1 MSNARGVNA
10 RGALGRYG
18 EELAAR
24 RLTEAGMTVL
34 ERNWRCGRTGEID
47 IVARDGDALVV
58 CEVKTRR
65 AGAFEHPM
73 AAVTPTKADRLRGL
87 ARTLAAGTRRG
98 PTGRRPHR
106 RRGRR
111 PPRAR
116 RTRRGARTGG
126 GLMGF
131 ARTCSVALVGVEGVI
146 VEVQADLEPGVA
158 AFTLVGLPDKSLTE
172 SKDRVRAAVVN
183 SGAEWPQKKLTVGLS
198 PASVPKAGSGFDLAV
213 ACAVLGASERIDPRM
228 LSDIVMIGELGLDGR
243 VRPVRGI
250 LPAVLA
256 AAEAGYEQVVVPEC
270 AAAEASL
277 VPGVSVLGVRTL
289 RQLIAVLADEPV
301 PDEEPDEGRPDPLM
315 AGLRLPGTGAA
326 TGMHTVG
333 AAQQDQG
340 HDLADVVGQLAAR
353 TAVEVAAAGGHHL
366 FLEGP
371 PGAGKTMLAERLPA
385 ILPSLA
391 KEESLEVTAV
401 HSVAGLLPAGK
412 PLVDV
417 PPYCAPHHSATMQA
431 LVGGGQ
437 GVARPGAVSLAHR
450 GVLFLDETPEFSSQA
465 LDALR
470 QPLEAGH
477 VVIARSAGVVRFP
490 AKFLMVLAANPCPCG
505 RFSRTDDLCE
515 CPPAAI
521 RRYQARL
528 SGPLLDRV
536 DLRVEVD
543 RVTRSELSQSAAR
556 GESTAVVAERVR
568 AARERAALRLAG
580 TLWRTNSE
588 VPGRELR
595 SRWHAAPG
603 AMDEAERSLER
614 GLLTARGLDRVLRVA
629 WTIADLVGHDR
640 PDAADVNLA
649 LQLRTGVP
657 RGMPMAIGALT

>member
-1 MSNARGVNA
+1 
-10 RGALGRYG
+10 
-18 EELAAR
+18 
-24 RLTEAGMTVL
+24 
-34 ERNWRCGRTGEID
+34 
-47 IVARDGDALVV
+47 
-58 CEVKTRR
+58 
-65 AGAFEHPM
+65 
-73 AAVTPTKADRLRGL
+73 
-87 ARTLAAGTRRG
+87 
-98 PTGRRPHR
+98 
-106 RRGRR
+106 
-111 PPRAR
+111 
-116 RTRRGARTGG
+116 
-126 GLMGF
+126 MGF
-131 ARTCSVALVGVEGVI
+131 ARTCSVALVGVEGVV

-172 SKDRVRAAVVN
+172 SRDRVRAAVVN

-198 PASVPKAGSGFDLAV
+198 PASVPKSGSGFDLAV
-213 ACAVLGASERIDPRM
+213 AAAVLGAAERIDPRV
-228 LSDIVMIGELGLDGR
+228 LADILMIGELGLDGR

-277 VPGVSVLGVRTL
+277 VPGVSILGVRSL

-301 PDEEPDEGRPDPLM
+301 PEEEQERQGGPDPLM
-315 AGLRLPGTGAA
+315 AGLRMPGTGAA
-326 TGMHTVG
+326 TGMHSMG
-333 AAQQDQG
+333 AAQYAHD
-340 HDLADVVGQLAAR
+340 HDLADVVGQTSAR

-385 ILPSLA
+385 ILPRLGRA
-391 KEESLEVTAV
+391 ESLEVTAV

-412 PLVDV
+412 PLIDV
-417 PPYCAPHHSATMQA
+417 APYCAPHHSATMQA
-431 LVGGGQ
+431 LVGGGP

-450 GVLFLDETPEFSSQA
+450 GVLFLDETPEFSSHA

-490 AKFLMVLAANPCPCG
+490 ARFLMVLAANPCPCG
-505 RFSRTDDLCE
+505 RFSQKDDLCE
-515 CPPAAI
+515 CSPASI

-543 RVTRSELSQSAAR
+543 RVTRKELAGDGTR
-556 GESTAVVAERVR
+556 GDSTATVADRVR
-568 AARERAALRLAG
+568 AARERAAARLAG
-580 TLWRTNSE
+580 TPWRSNSE

-595 SRWHAAPG
+595 SRWYAAPG
-603 AMDEAERSLER
+603 ALEDAERCLER
-614 GLLTARGLDRVLRVA
+614 GVLTARGLDRVLRVA
-629 WTIADLVGHDR
+629 WTVADLVGHDR
-640 PDAADVNLA
+640 PDARDVALA

-657 RGMPMAIGALT
+657 RGVPMELGALT

>member
-1 MSNARGVNA
+1 
-10 RGALGRYG
+10 
-18 EELAAR
+18 
-24 RLTEAGMTVL
+24 
-34 ERNWRCGRTGEID
+34 
-47 IVARDGDALVV
+47 
-58 CEVKTRR
+58 
-65 AGAFEHPM
+65 
-73 AAVTPTKADRLRGL
+73 
-87 ARTLAAGTRRG
+87 
-98 PTGRRPHR
+98 
-106 RRGRR
+106 
-111 PPRAR
+111 
-116 RTRRGARTGG
+116 
-126 GLMGF
+126 MGF
-131 ARTCSVALVGVEGVI
+131 ARTCSVTLVGVEGVV

-172 SKDRVRAAVVN
+172 SRDRVRAAVVN

-213 ACAVLGASERIDPRM
+213 ACAVLGASERIDPRV

-270 AAAEASL
+270 AAPEASL

-301 PDEEPDEGRPDPLM
+301 PDEEPDEGRPDPLL

-326 TGMHTVG
+326 TGIHTTG
-333 AAQQDQG
+333 ATQQDLG

-385 ILPSLA
+385 ILPRLTRA
-391 KEESLEVTAV
+391 ESLEVTAV
-401 HSVAGLLPAGK
+401 HSIAGLLPVGK

-417 PPYCAPHHSATMQA
+417 APYCAPHHSATMQA

-450 GVLFLDETPEFSSQA
+450 GVLFLDETPEFGSQA

-470 QPLEAGH
+470 QPLEAGQ

-515 CPPAAI
+515 CPPAAV

-536 DLRVEVD
+536 DLRVEID
-543 RVTRSELSQSAAR
+543 RVTRSELTRRGAR
-556 GESTAVVAERVR
+556 GESTATVADRVR
-568 AARERAALRLAG
+568 AARERTAARLVG
-580 TLWRTNSE
+580 TPWRTNSE

-595 SRWHAAPG
+595 SRWHATPG
-603 AMDEAERSLER
+603 AMDEAERCLER
-614 GLLTARGLDRVLRVA
+614 GVLTARGLDRVLRVA
-629 WTIADLVGHDR
+629 WTVADLVGHDR
-640 PDAADVNLA
+640 PDATDVNLA

-657 RGMPMAIGALT
+657 RGVPMAIGALA

>member
-1 MSNARGVNA
+1 
-10 RGALGRYG
+10 
-18 EELAAR
+18 
-24 RLTEAGMTVL
+24 
-34 ERNWRCGRTGEID
+34 
-47 IVARDGDALVV
+47 
-58 CEVKTRR
+58 
-65 AGAFEHPM
+65 
-73 AAVTPTKADRLRGL
+73 
-87 ARTLAAGTRRG
+87 
-98 PTGRRPHR
+98 
-106 RRGRR
+106 
-111 PPRAR
+111 
-116 RTRRGARTGG
+116 
-126 GLMGF
+126 MGF
-131 ARTCSVALVGVEGVI
+131 ARTCAVALVGVEGVV

-172 SKDRVRAAVVN
+172 SRDRVRAAVVN

-213 ACAVLGASERIDPRM
+213 ASAVLGASERIDPRV
-228 LSDIVMIGELGLDGR
+228 LADIVMIGELGLDGR

-256 AAEAGYEQVVVPEC
+256 AADAGYEQVVVPEC

-277 VPGVSVLGVRTL
+277 VPGVSVLGVRSL
-289 RQLIAVLADEPV
+289 RQLIAVLTDEPV
-301 PDEEPDEGRPDPLM
+301 PDEEPDETRPDPLM
-315 AGLRLPGTGAA
+315 AGLRVPGVGAA
-326 TGMHTVG
+326 TGMHGVS
-333 AAQQDQG
+333 AAHHDHG
-340 HDLADVVGQLAAR
+340 HDLADVVGQLSAR

-385 ILPSLA
+385 VLPTLTRQ
-391 KEESLEVTAV
+391 ESLEVTAV
-401 HSVAGLLPAGK
+401 HSVAGLLPVGK

-450 GVLFLDETPEFSSQA
+450 GVLFLDETPEFSGQA

-505 RFSRTDDLCE
+505 RFSLKDDLCE
-515 CPPAAI
+515 CPPASI

-543 RVTRSELSQSAAR
+543 RVTRSELTERGAR
-556 GESTAVVAERVR
+556 GESTAAVADRVR
-568 AARERAALRLAG
+568 AARERAAARLAG
-580 TLWRTNSE
+580 TPWRTNSE

-595 SRWHAAPG
+595 SRWYAARG
-603 AMDEAERSLER
+603 AMDEAERGLER
-614 GLLTARGLDRVLRVA
+614 GVLTARGLDRVLRVA

-640 PDAADVNLA
+640 PDAMDVGLA

-657 RGMPMAIGALT
+657 RGVPVAIGALS

>member
-1 MSNARGVNA
+1 
-10 RGALGRYG
+10 
-18 EELAAR
+18 
-24 RLTEAGMTVL
+24 
-34 ERNWRCGRTGEID
+34 
-47 IVARDGDALVV
+47 
-58 CEVKTRR
+58 
-65 AGAFEHPM
+65 
-73 AAVTPTKADRLRGL
+73 
-87 ARTLAAGTRRG
+87 
-98 PTGRRPHR
+98 
-106 RRGRR
+106 
-111 PPRAR
+111 
-116 RTRRGARTGG
+116 
-126 GLMGF
+126 MGF
-131 ARTCSVALVGVEGVI
+131 ARTCSVALVGVEGVV

-172 SKDRVRAAVVN
+172 SRDRVRAAVVN

-213 ACAVLGASERIDPRM
+213 ACAVLGAAERIDPRV
-228 LSDIVMIGELGLDGR
+228 LADIVMIGELGLDGR

-256 AAEAGYEQVVVPEC
+256 AADAGYEQVVVPEC

-277 VPGVSVLGVRTL
+277 VPDVSILGVRSL

-301 PDEEPDEGRPDPLM
+301 PEEEPDEAGRPDPLL
-315 AGLRLPGTGAA
+315 AGLRLPGTGTA
-326 TGMHTVG
+326 TGMHGMG
-333 AAQQDQG
+333 AAHLDQG
-340 HDLADVVGQLAAR
+340 HDLADVVGQRSAR

-385 ILPSLA
+385 ILPRLSRQ
-391 KEESLEVTAV
+391 ESLEVTAV

-417 PPYCAPHHSATMQA
+417 APYCAPHHSATMQA
-431 LVGGGQ
+431 LVGGGG
-437 GVARPGAVSLAHR
+437 GVARPGAVSLSHR
-450 GVLFLDETPEFSSQA
+450 GVLFLDETPEFSSHA

-505 RFSRTDDLCE
+505 RFSLTDSLCD
-515 CPPAAI
+515 CPPSAI

-543 RVTRSELSQSAAR
+543 RVTRSELSGRGAP
-556 GESTAVVAERVR
+556 GESTAAVADRVR
-568 AARERAALRLAG
+568 EARARALARMAG
-580 TLWRTNSE
+580 TPWRTNSE

-614 GLLTARGLDRVLRVA
+614 GVLTARGLDRVLRVA
-629 WTIADLVGHDR
+629 WTVADLVGHDR
-640 PDAADVNLA
+640 PDAADVALA

-657 RGMPMAIGALT
+657 RGVPMAIGALT

>member
-1 MSNARGVNA
+1 
-10 RGALGRYG
+10 
-18 EELAAR
+18 
-24 RLTEAGMTVL
+24 
-34 ERNWRCGRTGEID
+34 
-47 IVARDGDALVV
+47 
-58 CEVKTRR
+58 
-65 AGAFEHPM
+65 
-73 AAVTPTKADRLRGL
+73 
-87 ARTLAAGTRRG
+87 
-98 PTGRRPHR
+98 
-106 RRGRR
+106 
-111 PPRAR
+111 
-116 RTRRGARTGG
+116 
-126 GLMGF
+126 MGF
-131 ARTCSVALVGVEGVI
+131 ARTCSVALVGVEGVV

-172 SKDRVRAAVVN
+172 SRDRVRAAVVN
-183 SGAEWPQKKLTVGLS
+183 SGGEWPQKKLTVGLS

-213 ACAVLGASERIDPRM
+213 ACAVLGASERIDPRV
-228 LSDIVMIGELGLDGR
+228 LADIVMIGELGLDGR

-256 AAEAGYEQVVVPEC
+256 AADAGYEQVVVPEC

-277 VPGVSVLGVRTL
+277 VPGVSVLGVRSL

-301 PDEEPDEGRPDPLM
+301 PEEEPDDLGRPDPLL
-315 AGLRLPGTGAA
+315 AGLRVPGTGAA
-326 TGMHTVG
+326 TGMHSLG
-333 AAQQDQG
+333 AAQHEQG
-340 HDLADVVGQLAAR
+340 HDLADVVGQISAR

-385 ILPSLA
+385 ILPRLTR
-391 KEESLEVTAV
+391 EESLEVTAV
-401 HSVAGLLPAGK
+401 HSVAGLLPPGK
-412 PLVDV
+412 PLIDIA
-417 PPYCAPHHSATMQA
+417 PYCAPHHSATMQA

-437 GVARPGAVSLAHR
+437 GVARPGAVSLSHR
-450 GVLFLDETPEFSSQA
+450 GVLFLDETPEFSSRA

-505 RFSRTDDLCE
+505 RFSQTDDFCE
-515 CPPAAI
+515 CPPSAV

-543 RVTRSELSQSAAR
+543 RVTRAELTRRGAR
-556 GESTAVVAERVR
+556 GESTATVADRVR
-568 AARERAALRLAG
+568 AARQRAAARLAG
-580 TLWRTNSE
+580 TPWLTNSE

-595 SRWHAAPG
+595 SRWHAASG
-603 AMDEAERSLER
+603 AMDEAERNLER
-614 GLLTARGLDRVLRVA
+614 GVLTARGLDRVLRVA
-629 WTIADLVGHDR
+629 WTVADLVGHDR
-640 PDAADVNLA
+640 PDGTDVALA

-657 RGMPMAIGALT
+657 RGVPMAIGALT